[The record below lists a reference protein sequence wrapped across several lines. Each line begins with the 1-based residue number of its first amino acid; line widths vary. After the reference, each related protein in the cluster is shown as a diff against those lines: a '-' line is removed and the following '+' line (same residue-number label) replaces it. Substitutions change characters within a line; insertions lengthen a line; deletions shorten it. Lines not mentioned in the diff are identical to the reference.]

1 MTSFEG
7 SKRLRAGRPVENARR
22 QLTAADAKFGG
33 GTLANLLNRLP
44 AALVAKAA
52 SFLPLMDI
60 QRASKVEK
68 SVRLP
73 AHVGADKCVL
83 DAECRV
89 LFADEKHAGDMK
101 LAVRHALW
109 VVQ

>member
-22 QLTAADAKFGG
+22 QLIVADAKFGG
-33 GTLANLLNRLP
+33 GTFANLLRRLP
-44 AALVAKAA
+44 AHLVARAA

-60 QRASKVEK
+60 RRVSKAEQL
-68 SVRLP
+68 VRLP
-73 AHVGADKCVL
+73 AHVSTDKCVL
-83 DAECRV
+83 DAECRL
-89 LFADEKHAGDMK
+89 LFPDEKHTGDME
-101 LAVRHALW
+101 LAVRRKLW